1 MQIDV
6 RDAPYRNVGQA
17 MTDTISGQ
25 VSFYFPAVTAAIP
38 QLTGGKLRGLALGAT
53 KRLSQAPEVPTVAE
67 EIGVQGLEVITWYGL
82 FAPAGTPKEVVSRI
96 HSDISMIMETS
107 DARER
112 ILKTSAYIIVS
123 GPEEFA
129 AQVRAD
135 TAKYGKFVRELGLKE

>member
-112 ILKTSAYIIVS
+112 ILKTGAYIIVS